1 MSWLSMLLGDSP
13 VDQYERE
20 FQRQLALDPT
30 ADRGHLEAE
39 ARRALTLRAQI
50 RSLRS
55 RGNEL
60 AVLNDLAGRLVRAGE
75 SDTILR
81 VVAQQA
87 RLLIN
92 VELAYIV
99 LGQCGHLVVEV
110 QDGATG
116 PFLKGQRVFK
126 DGPAGQAI
134 SSGAPVQFENF
145 TDDPGSANVSPE
157 EAGVDPAHAARVVG
171 AGKEEQFRGVLAVPI
186 ATEQDTLGALCAV
199 SRHPRVFSTEEVAV
213 MTALA
218 AHAAVALRNAAIL
231 DSYREQAT
239 TLQAANERLTR
250 LDNEL
255 KSAIEVHD
263 QLMDIIRAGG
273 GVVEVLDGLG
283 RALDSDVKFL
293 RAMSADGGALPPGDP
308 AAASALRTTT
318 EQVDDEWVVRHLVL
332 SGDMPLG
339 TLILS
344 SRHEPTD
351 VLRRS
356 LERGGLAVALAL
368 VTERTIA
375 EASRREESQLLSS
388 LLSGRP
394 REATAIRQAQL
405 MGLDLAAI
413 TTLCVLDFVGT
424 RPDDPK
430 GVIRDIAQRV
440 SGISGEQGG
449 LGVILCPGE
458 RSELLRSQLASLH
471 KRIPIAAVVEDRGDS
486 IADLNQAFTDGA
498 HAITL
503 LNTLRHTGVVSLFE
517 LAPYARMFAESAP
530 AEILGYIDARI
541 GPLVNY
547 DRVNRASLT
556 FTATAYLDQGQH
568 KQKTAMVL
576 QIHINT
582 LKQRLERIES
592 LLSPDWT
599 GPRLLLEMHIALRLH
614 QLSTASEPPTNHA

>member
-1 MSWLSMLLGDSP
+1 MSWLSLLLGDSP
-13 VDQYERE
+13 AEHYERE

-30 ADRGHLEAE
+30 ANRADLEAE

-55 RGNEL
+55 RANEL
-60 AVLNDLAGRLVRAGE
+60 AVLNDLVGRLVRAGE
-75 SDTILR
+75 SDAILR
-81 VVAQQA
+81 AVAQQA

-99 LGQCGHLVVEV
+99 LDQSGHLVVEV

-145 TDDPGSANVSPE
+145 TDNPGTANVSAE
-157 EAGVDPAHAARVVG
+157 EAGIDPEHAARVVG
-171 AGKEEQFRGVLAVPI
+171 AGREEQFRGVLAVPI
-186 ATEQDTLGALCAV
+186 TTGQETLGALCAV
-199 SRHPRVFSTEEVAV
+199 SRHPRVFNTDEVAV

-231 DSYREQAT
+231 HSYREQAM

-250 LDNEL
+250 LDSEL
-255 KSAIEVHD
+255 QSAIEVHD

-283 RALDSDVKFL
+283 RALDSTVKFL
-293 RAMSADGGALPPGDP
+293 RPVGADASPRSTVDL
-308 AAASALRTTT
+308 AAESAASPFRTTT
-318 EQVDDEWVVRHLVL
+318 DHGEDGWVVRHLVM

-339 TLILS
+339 TLILT

-375 EASRREESQLLSS
+375 EASRREESELLASLLSS
-388 LLSGRP
+388 RP
-394 REATAIRQAQL
+394 RDAVTIRQAQL
-405 MGLDLAAI
+405 MGLDLADM
-413 TTLCVLDFVGT
+413 TTLCILDFIGT

-430 GVIRDIAQRV
+430 GVLRDLAQRV
-440 SGISGEQGG
+440 GGISGEQGG
-449 LGVILCPGE
+449 MGVMLCPGR
-458 RSELLRSQLASLH
+458 RSESLRSQLASLH
-471 KRIPIAAVVEDRGDS
+471 RRVPIVAVVEDRGDG
-486 IADLNQAFTDGA
+486 IDDLHQAFTDGV
-498 HAITL
+498 HAIALLSTL
-503 LNTLRHTGVVSLFE
+503 GRTGVVSLFE
-517 LAPYARMFAESAP
+517 LAPYARLFAESAP
-530 AEILGYIDARI
+530 AEILAYIGTRI
-541 GPLVNY
+541 GPLVEY
-547 DRVNRASLT
+547 DRLNRTSLT
-556 FTATAYLDQGQH
+556 VTASAYLDQGQN
-568 KQKTAMVL
+568 KQRTATGL

-582 LKQRLERIES
+582 LKQRLERIDS
-592 LLSPDWT
+592 LLGPEWT
-599 GPRLLLEMHIALRLH
+599 RPRLLLEVHIAMRLH
-614 QLSTASEPPTNHA
+614 LLATAQN

>member
-1 MSWLSMLLGDSP
+1 MLLGDSP
-13 VDQYERE
+13 AEQYERE

-30 ADRGHLEAE
+30 ADRAHLEAE

-55 RGNEL
+55 RANEL

-99 LGQCGHLVVEV
+99 LDQSGHLVVEV

-126 DGPAGQAI
+126 DGPAGQAV

-145 TDDPGSANVSPE
+145 TDNPGTANVSAE
-157 EAGVDPAHAARVVG
+157 EAGIDPEHAARVVG
-171 AGKEEQFRGVLAVPI
+171 AGREEQFRGVLAVPI
-186 ATEQDTLGALCAV
+186 TTGQETLGALCAV
-199 SRHPRVFSTEEVAV
+199 SRHPRVFNTDEVAV
-213 MTALA
+213 VTALA

-231 DSYREQAT
+231 HSYREQAK

-273 GVVEVLDGLG
+273 GVAEVLDGLG
-283 RALDSDVKFL
+283 RALDSTVKFL
-293 RAMSADGGALPPGDP
+293 RPVGAGTRSPSTVD
-308 AAASALRTTT
+308 AAAVAGAPAFRTTT
-318 EQVDDEWVVRHLVL
+318 EAGDDGWVVRHLVM
-332 SGDMPLG
+332 SGEMPLG

-344 SRHEPTD
+344 SPAEPTD

-375 EASRREESQLLSS
+375 EASRREESELLAS

-394 REATAIRQAQL
+394 REAVTIRQAQL

-430 GVIRDIAQRV
+430 GALRDIAKRV
-440 SGISGEQGG
+440 DGISGEQSG

-458 RSELLRSQLASLH
+458 RSESLRSQLASLH
-471 KRIPIAAVVEDRGDS
+471 RRVPIVAVVEDRDDS
-486 IADLNQAFTDGA
+486 TDDLHQAFTDGV
-498 HAITL
+498 HAISL
-503 LNTLRHTGVVSLFE
+503 LNTLGHTGVLSLFE
-517 LAPYARMFAESAP
+517 LIPYARLFAESAP
-530 AEILGYIDARI
+530 AEILAYIGTRI
-541 GPLVNY
+541 GPLVEY
-547 DRVNRASLT
+547 DRLNRTSLT
-556 FTATAYLDQGQH
+556 LTATAYLDQGQN
-568 KQKTAMVL
+568 KQKTAASL

-582 LKQRLERIES
+582 LKQRLERIDS
-592 LLSPDWT
+592 LLGPEWT
-599 GPRLLLEMHIALRLH
+599 RPRLLLEVHIAMRLH
-614 QLSTASEPPTNHA
+614 LLATAQN

>member
-1 MSWLSMLLGDSP
+1 MSWLSLLLGDSP
-13 VDQYERE
+13 AEHYERE

-30 ADRGHLEAE
+30 ANRADLEAE

-55 RGNEL
+55 RANEL
-60 AVLNDLAGRLVRAGE
+60 AVLNDLAGRLVHAGE

-99 LGQCGHLVVEV
+99 LDRGGHLVVEF

-126 DGPAGQAI
+126 DGPAGQAV

-145 TDDPGSANVSPE
+145 TDNPGTANVSAE
-157 EAGVDPAHAARVVG
+157 EAVIDPAHAARVVG
-171 AGKEEQFRGVLAVPI
+171 AGREEQFRGVLAVPI
-186 ATEQDTLGALCAV
+186 TTGQETLGALCAV
-199 SRHPRVFSTEEVAV
+199 SRHPRVFDTGEVAV

-218 AHAAVALRNAAIL
+218 AHAAVALGNAAIL
-231 DSYREQAT
+231 RSYREQAA

-250 LDNEL
+250 LDTEL

-273 GVVEVLDGLG
+273 GVAEVLDGLG
-283 RALDSDVKFL
+283 RALDSTVRFL
-293 RAMSADGGALPPGDP
+293 RPVETVDGPL
-308 AAASALRTTT
+308 SQSRTTT
-318 EQVDDEWVVRHLVL
+318 EQGDDGWTVRHLVM

-339 TLILS
+339 TLILTS
-344 SRHEPTD
+344 GHEPTD

-375 EASRREESQLLSS
+375 DASRREESELLAS

-394 REATAIRQAQL
+394 REAVTIRQAQL
-405 MGLDLAAI
+405 IGLDLADI
-413 TTLCVLDFVGT
+413 TTLCILDFAGN

-430 GVIRDIAQRV
+430 GMLRDIAQRV
-440 SGISGEQGG
+440 GGISGEQGG
-449 LGVILCPGE
+449 MGVILCPGN
-458 RSELLRSQLASLH
+458 RSESLRSQLASL
-471 KRIPIAAVVEDRGDS
+471 RRRAPIVAVVEDRGTS
-486 IADLNQAFTDGA
+486 SEDLHQVFTDGV
-498 HAITL
+498 HAISL
-503 LNTLRHTGVVSLFE
+503 LVALGRTGVVSLFE
-517 LAPYARMFAESAP
+517 LAPYARLFAESAP

-541 GPLVNY
+541 GPLVEY
-547 DRVNRASLT
+547 DRLNRTSLT
-556 FTATAYLDQGQH
+556 VTAAAYLDQGQN
-568 KQKTAMVL
+568 KQRTATGL
-576 QIHINT
+576 QIHVNT
-582 LKQRLERIES
+582 LKQRLERIDS
-592 LLSPDWT
+592 LLGPDWT
-599 GPRLLLEMHIALRLH
+599 GPRLLLEVHIAMRLH
-614 QLSTASEPPTNHA
+614 LLATAQS

>member
-1 MSWLSMLLGDSP
+1 MSWLSLLLGDSP
-13 VDQYERE
+13 AEHYERE

-30 ADRGHLEAE
+30 ANRADLEAE

-55 RGNEL
+55 RANEL
-60 AVLNDLAGRLVRAGE
+60 AVLNDLVGRLVRAGE
-75 SDTILR
+75 SDAILR
-81 VVAQQA
+81 AVAQQA

-99 LGQCGHLVVEV
+99 LDQSGQLVVEV

-145 TDDPGSANVSPE
+145 TDNPGTANVSAE
-157 EAGVDPAHAARVVG
+157 EAGVDPEHAARVVG
-171 AGKEEQFRGVLAVPI
+171 AGREEQFRGVLAVPI
-186 ATEQDTLGALCAV
+186 TTGQETLGALCAV
-199 SRHPRVFSTEEVAV
+199 SRHPRVFNTDEVAV

-231 DSYREQAT
+231 HSYREQAK

-250 LDNEL
+250 LDSEL

-283 RALDSDVKFL
+283 RALDSTVKFL
-293 RAMSADGGALPPGDP
+293 RPGRAEASPQSAIDP
-308 AAASALRTTT
+308 AASPFRTAT
-318 EQVDDEWVVRHLVL
+318 EHGEDGWVVRHLVM

-339 TLILS
+339 TLILT

-375 EASRREESQLLSS
+375 EASRREESELLASLLSS
-388 LLSGRP
+388 RP
-394 REATAIRQAQL
+394 RDAVTIRQAQL
-405 MGLDLAAI
+405 MGLDLADM
-413 TTLCVLDFVGT
+413 TTLCILDFVGT

-430 GVIRDIAQRV
+430 GVLRDLAQRV
-440 SGISGEQGG
+440 GGISGEQSGM
-449 LGVILCPGE
+449 GVILCPGK
-458 RSELLRSQLASLH
+458 RSESLRSQLASLH
-471 KRIPIAAVVEDRGDS
+471 RRVPIVAVVEDRGIS
-486 IADLNQAFTDGA
+486 IDDLHQAFADGV

-503 LNTLRHTGVVSLFE
+503 LTTLGRTGVVSLFE
-517 LAPYARMFAESAP
+517 LVPYARLFAESAP
-530 AEILGYIDARI
+530 AEILAYIDARI
-541 GPLVNY
+541 GPLVEY
-547 DRVNRASLT
+547 DRLNRTSLT
-556 FTATAYLDQGQH
+556 VTASAYLDQGQN
-568 KQKTAMVL
+568 KQRTATGL

-582 LKQRLERIES
+582 LKQRLERVDS
-592 LLSPDWT
+592 LLGPQWSR
-599 GPRLLLEMHIALRLH
+599 PRLLLEVHIAMRLH
-614 QLSTASEPPTNHA
+614 LLATTPS

>member
-1 MSWLSMLLGDSP
+1 MSWLSLLLGDSP
-13 VDQYERE
+13 AEHYERE

-30 ADRGHLEAE
+30 ANRADLEAE

-55 RGNEL
+55 RANEL
-60 AVLNDLAGRLVRAGE
+60 AVLNDLVGRLVRAGE
-75 SDTILR
+75 SDEILR

-99 LGQCGHLVVEV
+99 LDQSGHLVVEV

-145 TDDPGSANVSPE
+145 TDNPGTANVSAE
-157 EAGVDPAHAARVVG
+157 EAGIDPEHAARVVG
-171 AGKEEQFRGVLAVPI
+171 AGREEQFRGVLAVPI
-186 ATEQDTLGALCAV
+186 TTGQETLGALCAV
-199 SRHPRVFSTEEVAV
+199 SRHPRVFNTDEVAV
-213 MTALA
+213 VTALA

-231 DSYREQAT
+231 HSYREQAA

-250 LDNEL
+250 LDSEL

-283 RALDSDVKFL
+283 RALDSTVKFL
-293 RAMSADGGALPPGDP
+293 RPVGVD
-308 AAASALRTTT
+308 ASPLSQSRTTT
-318 EQVDDEWVVRHLVL
+318 EHDDDGWVARHLVM

-339 TLILS
+339 TLILT

-375 EASRREESQLLSS
+375 EASRREESELVGS

-394 REATAIRQAQL
+394 REAVTIRQAQL
-405 MGLDLAAI
+405 MGLDLADV
-413 TTLCVLDFVGT
+413 TTLCILDFAGT
-424 RPDDPK
+424 RPDDQK
-430 GVIRDIAQRV
+430 GMLRDIAQRV
-440 SGISGEQGG
+440 GGISGEQGG
-449 LGVILCPGE
+449 MGVILCPGK
-458 RSELLRSQLASLH
+458 RSESLRSQLASLH
-471 KRIPIAAVVEDRGDS
+471 RRVPIVAVVEDSGNSGD
-486 IADLNQAFTDGA
+486 DLHQAFTDGV

-503 LNTLRHTGVVSLFE
+503 LGALGHTGVVSLFE
-517 LAPYARMFAESAP
+517 LAPYARLFAESAP
-530 AEILGYIDARI
+530 AEILAFIDTRI
-541 GPLVNY
+541 GPLVEY
-547 DRVNRASLT
+547 DRLNRTSLT
-556 FTATAYLDQGQH
+556 VTAAAYLDQGQN
-568 KQKTAMVL
+568 KQRTATRL

-582 LKQRLERIES
+582 LKQRLERIDS
-592 LLSPDWT
+592 LLGPEWT
-599 GPRLLLEMHIALRLH
+599 GPRLLLEVHIAMRLH
-614 QLSTASEPPTNHA
+614 LLATAQN

>member
-1 MSWLSMLLGDSP
+1 MLLGDSP
-13 VDQYERE
+13 AEQYERE

-30 ADRGHLEAE
+30 ADRADLEAE

-55 RGNEL
+55 RANEL

-99 LGQCGHLVVEV
+99 LDQSGHLVVEV

-126 DGPAGQAI
+126 DGPAGQAV

-145 TDDPGSANVSPE
+145 TDDPGTAHVSAE
-157 EAGVDPAHAARVVG
+157 EAGVDPEHAARVVG
-171 AGKEEQFRGVLAVPI
+171 AGREEQFRGVLAVPI
-186 ATEQDTLGALCAV
+186 TTGQETLGALCAV
-199 SRHPRVFSTEEVAV
+199 SRHPRVFNTDAVAV

-231 DSYREQAT
+231 HSYREQAK

-283 RALDSDVKFL
+283 RALDSTVRFL
-293 RAMSADGGALPPGDP
+293 RPVAADTRSPSAVDGAVDS
-308 AAASALRTTT
+308 ASQFRTTT
-318 EQVDDEWVVRHLVL
+318 EAGDDGWVVRHLVM

-344 SRHEPTD
+344 SRREPTD

-375 EASRREESQLLSS
+375 EASRREESELLASLLSS
-388 LLSGRP
+388 RP
-394 REATAIRQAQL
+394 REAVTIRQAQL
-405 MGLDLAAI
+405 MGLDLADI
-413 TTLCVLDFVGT
+413 TTLCILDFVGT

-430 GVIRDIAQRV
+430 GVLRDIAQRV
-440 SGISGEQGG
+440 GGIGGEQSGM
-449 LGVILCPGE
+449 GVILCPGE
-458 RSELLRSQLASLH
+458 RSESVRSQLASLH
-471 KRIPIAAVVEDRGDS
+471 RRVPIVAVVEDRGNSVD
-486 IADLNQAFTDGA
+486 DLHQAFTDGV
-498 HAITL
+498 HAISLLSTL
-503 LNTLRHTGVVSLFE
+503 GHTGVVSLFE
-517 LAPYARMFAESAP
+517 LIPYARLFAESAP
-530 AEILGYIDARI
+530 AEILAYINTRI
-541 GPLVNY
+541 GPLVEY
-547 DRVNRASLT
+547 DRLNRTSLT
-556 FTATAYLDQGQH
+556 LTATAYLDQGQN
-568 KQKTAMVL
+568 KQKTAARL

-582 LKQRLERIES
+582 LKQRLERIDS
-592 LLSPDWT
+592 LLGSEWT
-599 GPRLLLEMHIALRLH
+599 GPRLLLEVHIAMRLH
-614 QLSTASEPPTNHA
+614 LLATAQN